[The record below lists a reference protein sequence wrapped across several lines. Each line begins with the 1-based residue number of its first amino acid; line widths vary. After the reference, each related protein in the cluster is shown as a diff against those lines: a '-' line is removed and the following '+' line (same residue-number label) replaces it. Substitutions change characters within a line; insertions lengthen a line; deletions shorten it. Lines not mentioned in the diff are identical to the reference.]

1 MVNAMKIIDAHMHLG
16 EFAVFGESISHKQL
30 VELMNQYDIE
40 KAVVSALPNSLTV
53 EAVEKYPERI
63 TGLVRVNPHEVEAP
77 DIVEKG
83 LTEWGLKGV
92 KLNPLFNNFLPDSKE
107 VNPVMDVAAKHN
119 VPVLIHCG
127 HPPWSLPWSF
137 ERLAD
142 RYPDV
147 TIVMAHM
154 GHGHIL
160 YINGALDVAED
171 HSNIVVDTAGMTMH
185 TKIKEAVNRLGVERV
200 MYGSDT
206 PLGHPAW
213 EIPKVKV
220 SGLDEEQ
227 LRYVLYENALKI
239 YNMR

>member
-1 MVNAMKIIDAHMHLG
+1 VVNAMKIIDAHMHLG

-40 KAVVSALPNSLTV
+40 KAVVSALPNSLTI

-63 TGLVRVNPHEVEAP
+63 TGLVRVNPHEAEASE
-77 DIVEKG
+77 IVEKA

-92 KLNPLFNNFLPDSKE
+92 KLNPLFNNFLPDSKV

-119 VPVLIHCG
+119 VPVLIHSG

-154 GHGHIL
+154 GHGHIV
-160 YINGALDVAED
+160 YINGALDVAE
-171 HSNIVVDTAGMTMH
+171 SYPNIVVDTAGMTMH
-185 TKIKEAVNRLGVERV
+185 TKIKEAVNRLGVDRV

-206 PLGHPAW
+206 PLGHPGW

-227 LRYVLYENALKI
+227 LEHVLYKNALKI
-239 YNMR
+239 YQMQ